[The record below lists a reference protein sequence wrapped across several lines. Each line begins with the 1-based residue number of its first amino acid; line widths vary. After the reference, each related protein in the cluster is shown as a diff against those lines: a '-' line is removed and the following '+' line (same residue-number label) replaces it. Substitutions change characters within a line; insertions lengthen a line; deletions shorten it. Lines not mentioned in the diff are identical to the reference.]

1 MEEAED
7 KYEDHAQQEDD
18 DEAAEVEGGPVSG
31 AEHTKAQDTLGPA
44 GPTQPGAWTGAC
56 LVLGPREE
64 RG

>member
-44 GPTQPGAWTGAC
+44 WPTQPGA
-56 LVLGPREE
+56 
-64 RG
+64 